1 MTKKKR
7 WRQWESADPI
17 AKVSKLKMQKRLRDN
32 PSTLT
37 AELEGKQIP
46 RADDLSRDDRGE
58 IVCGVLT
65 PIIDFHDFRRT
76 RADDI

>member
-1 MTKKKR
+1 MAAMTKKKR

-17 AKVSKLKMQKRLRDN
+17 AKVSKL
-32 PSTLT
+32 
-37 AELEGKQIP
+37 EGKQVP
-46 RADDLSRDDRGE
+46 RADDLSRDDHGE